1 MGALVSLVVSGTAI
15 AEICYDRSVS
25 GHQLVVDSH
34 LHFQPFSGPNID
46 HRVLLDYLQRAGVKY
61 ANVYGIGQTRIEDW
75 ACLNGGDCS
84 GNVRIAPTMKNDFVN
99 AVNMNAYPR
108 SEVQL
113 RASMTFPDLQNPERI
128 VDQMA
133 ILDREFPGLFQWMGE
148 ANLVKEGLFSY
159 GHEPATLEDIANWSP
174 FMEILAERNMPL
186 ALHSDM
192 GNGEDDY
199 AYVPLMEAVLE
210 QYPNNTVVWMH
221 LGTSREQMDLDPE
234 EHVALM
240 TRMME
245 TYPNLWFDI
254 SWNVLYEGYFR
265 SPERRGPYVEFL
277 NQYASRILTGT
288 DIVASAYTGYN
299 EYLRA
304 LEQNSFINQYLNKR
318 AFRYIGLGQSY
329 FDLVGAD
336 AVAPPVC

>member
-1 MGALVSLVVSGTAI
+1 
-15 AEICYDRSVS
+15 
-25 GHQLVVDSH
+25 
-34 LHFQPFSGPNID
+34 
-46 HRVLLDYLQRAGVKY
+46 
-61 ANVYGIGQTRIEDW
+61 
-75 ACLNGGDCS
+75 
-84 GNVRIAPTMKNDFVN
+84 
-99 AVNMNAYPR
+99 
-108 SEVQL
+108 
-113 RASMTFPDLQNPERI
+113 
-128 VDQMA
+128 
-133 ILDREFPGLFQWMGE
+133 
-148 ANLVKEGLFSY
+148 
-159 GHEPATLEDIANWSP
+159 
-174 FMEILAERNMPL
+174 
-186 ALHSDM
+186 
-192 GNGEDDY
+192 
-199 AYVPLMEAVLE
+199 
-210 QYPNNTVVWMH
+210 MH